1 MNAADTNTT
10 SEIAQGTE
18 LSTFASVVGVI
29 LGVSYPLLAISTL
42 ARASYQLLLKEEV
55 TNYLGPALTMVAAI
69 LYLVATIGFLY
80 RRTWTWRLSVGSLS
94 VETLLTLVVGTLS
107 LIIPATIGRTVWAN
121 FGMDYAFFPFI
132 QPILGLIWLTRP
144 IVMTSYGVRKET
156 GSAGGSV
163 STPG

>member
-1 MNAADTNTT
+1 MNAANSST
-10 SEIAQGTE
+10 SPDITKGSE
-18 LSTFASVVGVI
+18 LSTFASVVGII
-29 LGVSYPLLAISTL
+29 LGVSYPLLAISAL
-42 ARASYQLLLKEEV
+42 ARAGYQLLLKEGV
-55 TNYLGPALTMVAAI
+55 TNYLGPALTMIAAI

-107 LIIPATIGRTVWAN
+107 LIIPDTIGRTVWAN

-144 IVMTSYGVRKET
+144 VVMASYGVRKGWGT
-156 GSAGGSV
+156 GDSSATVAS
-163 STPG
+163 